1 MFSIVKEG
9 GHEKT
14 IYRRANSSGFER
26 GRIWSIRV
34 GVMMEIQ
41 NLKISVL
48 ASIKP
53 VLTSLKRR
61 HFQIFHIIVMS

>member
-26 GRIWSIRV
+26 GRIWSLRV

-48 ASIKP
+48 AS
-53 VLTSLKRR
+53 LKRR